1 MERKDTKR
9 ILLSLRWAV
18 IIVMSYLILF
28 GKGLRADFGWAHLL
42 ILGYILSNLF
52 LNFAPISWFSNLKLF
67 YSLVLIDTGI
77 VSLGMYLSEKA
88 ATDFYVVFFL
98 IFIFASMSRN
108 FLLSIIVSGITALV
122 YGILLYNWGLLG
134 LEQGITYTLRVP
146 FLLIVAIFYG
156 YIVRT
161 YERANQLAADA
172 ARANRAKSDF
182 LANMSHE
189 IRTPMNGIMG
199 MTSLLLDTQL
209 TPEQQEYTETIKT
222 SANSLLAIINDILDL
237 SKVESGKLDV
247 ETIDFDLR
255 VTLEDINVLLSLKAS
270 EKGLELVTLI
280 DPDVPA
286 LLQGDPGRLR
296 QILLNLINNAIK
308 FTNEGRVS
316 LNIAVDQEKDELAVI
331 RFAVKDTG
339 IGIPADKICT
349 LFQPFTQVDFSTTR
363 KHGGTG
369 LGLSIS
375 KQLVKMMGGQ
385 IGVESKEG
393 KGSTFWF
400 TLPLTK
406 QKIEMSKE
414 MESHMGLAGR
424 RVLVVDGN
432 STNRRIVCSMLQS
445 WNCLYEEAFD
455 GPSALEKLR
464 SASTMGH
471 SFQIAILDM
480 LLPGTD
486 GEALGKIIKDDPM
499 LKDTLLVMMTS
510 IGKRGDVTRLQR
522 VGFAAYL
529 TKPVQ
534 QSQLH
539 ECLLMVVNPDPGYSR
554 NQIITRHVVEE
565 KRKQRIRILLA
576 EDNLVN
582 QKVALKMLEKLG
594 YRAVAVSN
602 GLEVIEALKAVPYD
616 LLLMDVQMPEMDGFE
631 ATQQIRNPGS
641 EVTNRYIPIIAMTAH
656 AMKGD
661 REMCLNAG
669 MNDYLSKP
677 IDPNELAEV
686 IARWTLSKKPTDEKS
701 SEQARIFKADVLL
714 QRLGGD
720 TQFYDE
726 IIDVFLQDV
735 PKQIR
740 TLEDAINRGDAIII
754 HRQAHTLN
762 GASANIGAVGLEEVA
777 FQLERASEKQDLSQA
792 VGILDCIKTEFNRF
806 QHMLTAQQKGEDR
819 GNINCRGRCHNTHDT
834 ESNIE

>member
-1 MERKDTKR
+1 MEHKDTKR

-28 GKGLRADFGWAHLL
+28 GKGLRGDFGWAHLL

-52 LNFAPISWFSNLKLF
+52 LNFAPVSWFSNLKLF

-98 IFIFASMSRN
+98 IFIFASMSRS
-108 FLLSIIVSGITALV
+108 FSLSIIVSGITALV

-134 LEQGITYTLRVP
+134 FEQGITYILRVP

-172 ARANRAKSDF
+172 ERANRAKSDF

-199 MTSLLLDTQL
+199 MTNLLLDTQL
-209 TPEQQEYTETIKT
+209 TPEQREYTETIMT
-222 SANSLLAIINDILDL
+222 SANSLLAITNDILDL
-237 SKVESGKLDV
+237 SKVESGKLEV

-270 EKGLELVTLI
+270 EKALEFFCLI
-280 DPDVPA
+280 DPEVPA
-286 LLQGDPGRLR
+286 LVQGDPGRIR
-296 QILLNLINNAIK
+296 QILINLIYNAIK
-308 FTNEGRVS
+308 FTNEGKVS
-316 LNIAVDQEKDELAVI
+316 LQVTMDQEKDELAVI

-339 IGIPADKICT
+339 IGIPADKIPT
-349 LFQPFTQVDFSTTR
+349 LFQPFTQVDSSTTR

-375 KQLVKMMGGQ
+375 KELVKMMGGQ

-400 TLPLTK
+400 TLPLAK
-406 QKIEMSKE
+406 QKIVIGKE
-414 MESHMGLAGR
+414 ADSQIGLAGR
-424 RVLVVDGN
+424 RVLVADGN
-432 STNRRIVCSMLQS
+432 PTNRRIVCSILKS

-464 SASTMGH
+464 AASTMGH

-480 LLPGTD
+480 LLPGSD
-486 GEALGKIIKDDPM
+486 GETLSKMIKDDPM
-499 LKDTLLVMMTS
+499 LRATLLVMMTS
-510 IGKRGDVTRLQR
+510 IGKRNDVARLKR
-522 VGFAAYL
+522 VGVAAYL
-529 TKPVQ
+529 TKPIK

-539 ECLLMVVNPDPGYSR
+539 ECLLMALDRDVGAAGKQV
-554 NQIITRHVVEE
+554 ITRHVVTESQ
-565 KRKQRIRILLA
+565 KRRIRILLA
-576 EDNLVN
+576 EDNFVN
-582 QKVALKMLEKLG
+582 QKVALKMIEKLG
-594 YRAVAVSN
+594 YRSDSVSN
-602 GLEVIEALKAVPYD
+602 GLEVIEKLKTTPYD
-616 LLLMDVQMPEMDGFE
+616 LLLMDVQMPGMDGFE
-631 ATQQIRNPGS
+631 ATRQIRNPESG
-641 EVTNRYIPIIAMTAH
+641 VKNRHIPIIAMTAH

-686 IARWTLSKKPTDEKS
+686 IVRWTLSEKSTNEKS
-701 SEQARIFKADVLL
+701 SEQARIFNADVLL
-714 QRLGGD
+714 KRLGGD

-740 TLEDAINRGDAIII
+740 TLEDAINQGDAIIV

-777 FQLERASEKQDLSQA
+777 FQLERASRKQDLSQA
-792 VGILDCIKTEFNRF
+792 VGILDCIKTEFNKFR
-806 QHMLTAQQKGEDR
+806 HMLTTQQEGEDR
-819 GNINCRGRCHNTHDT
+819 GNINCRG
-834 ESNIE
+834 

>member
-1 MERKDTKR
+1 MENGHTKR
-9 ILLSLRWAV
+9 ILLSLRWTV
-18 IIVMSYLILF
+18 IIFTSYLILS
-28 GKGLRADFGWAHLL
+28 GKGWSGDFDWAHLL
-42 ILGYILSNLF
+42 ILVYILSNLF
-52 LNFAPISWFSNLKLF
+52 LSFTPISWFSNMKFF

-77 VSLGMYLSEKA
+77 VSLGMYLSEQA
-88 ATDFYVVFFL
+88 APDFYVVFFL

-108 FLLSIIVSGITALV
+108 FLLLIIVSSVTALV
-122 YGILLYNWGLLG
+122 YGILLYEWGLLDF
-134 LEQGITYTLRVP
+134 EQGITYMLRLP

-156 YIVRT
+156 YIVRS
-161 YERANQLAADA
+161 YERANQLVADA
-172 ARANRAKSDF
+172 EQANRAKSDF

-199 MTSLLLDTQL
+199 MTNFLLDTQL
-209 TPEQQEYTETIKT
+209 TPEQREYAETIKT
-222 SANSLLAIINDILDL
+222 TANSLLTIINDILDL
-237 SKVESGKLDV
+237 SKIESGKLDQ

-255 VTLEDINVLLSLKAS
+255 VTLEDIDVPFSLKAS
-270 EKGLELVTLI
+270 EKSLKFFTRI
-280 DPDVPA
+280 HPQVPA

-296 QILLNLINNAIK
+296 QILLNLIGNAIK
-308 FTNEGRVS
+308 FTNEGEVS
-316 LNIAVDQEKDELAVI
+316 LNIALDQEKDEIAVI

-349 LFQPFTQVDFSTTR
+349 LFQPFTQVDSSTTR

-375 KQLVKMMGGQ
+375 KQLVKVMGGQ

-400 TLPLTK
+400 TLPLNK
-406 QKIEMSKE
+406 QKIEVGKE
-414 MESHMGLAGR
+414 TETHMGLAGR

-432 STNRRIVCSMLQS
+432 STNRRIVCNMLQS

-455 GPSALEKLR
+455 GPSALDKLR
-464 SASTMGH
+464 PASITGH
-471 SFQIAILDM
+471 PFQIAILDM

-486 GEALGKIIKDDPM
+486 GEALGKIIKDAPM
-499 LKDTLLVMMTS
+499 LRDTLLVMMTS
-510 IGKRGDVTRLQR
+510 IGKRGDVARLQR
-522 VGFAAYL
+522 AGFAAYL
-529 TKPVQ
+529 TKPIQ

-539 ECLLMVVNPDPGYSR
+539 ECLLMVINRDPGYSG
-554 NQIITRHVVEE
+554 NKIITRYVVEE
-565 KRKQRIRILLA
+565 KRKRRIRILLA

-594 YRAVAVSN
+594 YRADVVGN

-616 LLLMDVQMPEMDGFE
+616 LLLMDVQMPNMDGFD
-631 ATQQIRNPGS
+631 ATQRIRNAGP
-641 EVTNRYIPIIAMTAH
+641 EVTNRCIPIIAMTAH

-661 REMCLNAG
+661 RERCLNAG

-677 IDPNELAEV
+677 IDPNELAGV
-686 IARWTLSKKPTDEKS
+686 IVRWTSSKEPSSAKS
-701 SEQARIFKADVLL
+701 PEQARIFKADVLL

-754 HRQAHTLN
+754 QRQAHTLK
-762 GASANIGAVGLEEVA
+762 GASASIGAAGLEEVA
-777 FQLERASEKQDLSQA
+777 FQLERASEKQDLSQ
-792 VGILDCIKTEFNRF
+792 VVWILDSIKTEFNRF
-806 QHMLTAQQKGEDR
+806 QDMLTVQQKREDH
-819 GNINCRGRCHNTHDT
+819 GNINC
-834 ESNIE
+834 